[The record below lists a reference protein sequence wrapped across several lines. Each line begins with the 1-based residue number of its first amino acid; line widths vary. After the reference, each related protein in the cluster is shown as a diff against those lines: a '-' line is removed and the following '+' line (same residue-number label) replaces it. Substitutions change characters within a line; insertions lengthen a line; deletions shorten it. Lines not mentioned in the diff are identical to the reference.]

1 METKTMPRITTPA
14 TIEEAP
20 EASQATLQTLAK
32 QFGGKV
38 PNLIRV
44 IANSPAALS
53 GYVGLNGALKDGDI
67 DAATRERIAL
77 ATAEFDGC
85 AYCLSAHTYLG
96 RNVARLDDTE
106 IAANRSGRSNDPQ
119 ADAALRFARAV
130 LETRGH
136 VADADLAAVRAAG
149 FGEGEIVEIVL
160 HVVANILTNYVN
172 EVAQTAIDFPQV
184 APRRAA

>member
-1 METKTMPRITTPA
+1 MSRIATPA
-14 TIEEAP
+14 TIADAP
-20 EASQATLQTLAK
+20 EASRATLETLAK
-32 QFGGKV
+32 AFGGRT

-44 IANSPAALS
+44 IANSPAAL
-53 GYVGLNGALKDGDI
+53 GAYVGLNGALKGGAI

-85 AYCLSAHTYLG
+85 GYCLSAHTYLG
-96 RNVARLDDTE
+96 RNVARLDDAE
-106 IAANRSGRSNDPQ
+106 IAANRGGRSGDPK
-119 ADAALRFARAV
+119 ADAVVRFAAAV

-149 FGEGEIVEIVL
+149 LGDGEIIEIVL

-172 EVAQTAIDFPQV
+172 EVARTVIDFPVV
-184 APRRAA
+184 APRVAA